1 MIRYEYHSPGV
12 DLMNQQP
19 VRILLVDDHAVVR
32 AGFKLLLSS
41 VAGMDVCAETDR
53 GEKAIQLY
61 QTLQPDMVVMD
72 LSMPGIGGLETIRRL
87 VQRDGQANILVFSV
101 HHEQVYVN
109 RALNSGAR
117 GYISKNSAPEI
128 LPEAITRIQQG
139 HRYVESG
146 LLKHT
151 TEMDYQAIIEQFTA
165 REFDIF
171 RLLASGQTVHPIA
184 TQLCLG
190 SKTVANYTTQIKKKL
205 HVDSLAELMQI
216 AQLLKSN
223 NAGKL

>member
-1 MIRYEYHSPGV
+1 MNRQPIRI
-12 DLMNQQP
+12 M
-19 VRILLVDDHAVVR
+19 LVDDHAVVR
-32 AGFKLLLSS
+32 AGFKMLLSS
-41 VAGMDVCAETDR
+41 IGGMAVCGETDR

-61 QTLQPDMVVMD
+61 RTLQPDIVVMD

-87 VQRDGQANILVFSV
+87 IRRDELANILVFSV

-109 RALNSGAR
+109 RALHCGAK

-146 LLKHT
+146 LQQCGGG
-151 TEMDYQAIIEQFTA
+151 MDYQEIIEQFTA

-171 RLLASGQTVHPIA
+171 RLLTSGKTVHPIA
-184 TQLCLG
+184 EQLCLG

-223 NAGKL
+223 NASKQ